1 MATPAFEKKNAAT
14 ERARMF
20 KEMNASAGR
29 PAGRGVTNQPVTVGS
44 GTSVRSAA
52 MNDPK
57 PLSPQ
62 EVAER
67 DARARELGLVP
78 SEGGDGP
85 YGSLAAAMEAAGDVP
100 ETPAPPITLEA
111 ERQRMTAREFL
122 ALRGESSVAQFVV
135 DRDHALREAVGIAS
149 PTPPMVRLPDFR
161 KVSGFDFHRNVLY
174 IDGLEFEIPEDDV
187 RDMKRYAVDLALN
200 HVVKQLAAAL
210 VEFGVPQGLA
220 DQMSQAVREGARGT
234 DGTGEAAT
242 TGATEPVSSEPQG
255 NGEAASE

>member
-1 MATPAFEKKNAAT
+1 
-14 ERARMF
+14 MF

-67 DARARELGLVP
+67 DARARQLGLLP
-78 SEGGDGP
+78 AEEGDGP
-85 YGSLAAAMEAAGDVP
+85 YGSLAAAQAAAGDLPVVS
-100 ETPAPPITLEA
+100 EKDDEL
-111 ERQRMTAREFL
+111 QMTAREMI
-122 ALRGESSVAQFVV
+122 ALQGARTQFG
-135 DRDHALREAVGIAS
+135 DPIPAAPAHLPI
-149 PTPPMVRLPDFR
+149 VRLPDFR

-174 IDGLEFEIPEDDV
+174 IDGLEFSIPEEDV

-200 HVVKQLAAAL
+200 HVVAQLAAAL
-210 VEFGVPQGLA
+210 VEFGVPQVLA
-220 DQMSQAVREGARGT
+220 DQMSQAVREGAKNGAGEPTTEAVQEVRESGHPSVA
-234 DGTGEAAT
+234 TGEAELPLPGVPET
-242 TGATEPVSSEPQG
+242 P
-255 NGEAASE
+255 